1 MTTLTL
7 LDKFADKWFNNEMRR
22 RGFAVEKKFTYWR
35 KRGPLFDLLVPH
47 ILRGGEVLRVHV
59 TIWSPWV
66 DNADGRFTTFPPD
79 SMEIGGTLSD
89 EFPEEMRG
97 GTFWVQDD
105 AAIESTLRSM
115 LELIDQRVLPWYA
128 QINSPASYNEW
139 VGDHGFYPTPEA
151 EVAIKKGI
159 ALAFQNEPP
168 LW

>member
-1 MTTLTL
+1 LAQAWAAIRSPGAAYLDRGEL
-7 LDKFADKWFNNEMRR
+7 LC
-22 RGFAVEKKFTYWR
+22 
-35 KRGPLFDLLVPH
+35 
-47 ILRGGEVLRVHV
+47 VHV

-66 DNADGRFTTFPPD
+66 DNADGKFTTFPAD
-79 SMEIGGTLSD
+79 SMEIGGHLAD
-89 EFPEEMRG
+89 EFPEEMKG

-115 LELIDQRVLPWYA
+115 LELIDQRPLPWYA

-139 VGDHGFYPTPEA
+139 VGDHAFYPTPEA
-151 EVAIKKGI
+151 ELAIKKGI